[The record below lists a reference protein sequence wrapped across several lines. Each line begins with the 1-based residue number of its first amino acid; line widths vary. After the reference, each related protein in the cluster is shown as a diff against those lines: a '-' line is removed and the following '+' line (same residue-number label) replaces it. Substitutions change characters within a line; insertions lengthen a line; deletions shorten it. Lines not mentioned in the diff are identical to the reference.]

1 MFFFNSAYAEE
12 FVESVTELPQGA
24 VQDVAEKASGW
35 QQYIQNPMFLIIIF
49 FAILYFIMIRPQQ
62 KRQKKL
68 NETINAL
75 KAGDRVMMTC
85 GIYGTIDSVID
96 PQTFVLT
103 IANGVKVQIARAAIA
118 SKTDQSSASTIS
130 DKR

>member
-1 MFFFNSAYAEE
+1 MFFVESAYAQGVEGSKTFLQQFAGNPLILIVVF
-12 FVESVTELPQGA
+12 FV
-24 VQDVAEKASGW
+24 
-35 QQYIQNPMFLIIIF
+35 
-49 FAILYFIMIRPQQ
+49 ILYFLMIRPQQ

-96 PQTFVLT
+96 AQAFVLT
-103 IANGVKVQIARAAIA
+103 IASGVKIQIARAAIA
-118 SKTDQSSASTIS
+118 SKVDQTPTMS